1 MGHKLDALEKNHT
14 WDVTTLPNDKK
25 AIGCKWVY
33 KSKLRNDGS
42 VERYKARL
50 VAKDYNQIEGVDY
63 VERFS
68 PVGKTVTVRVF
79 LAIASAYEW
88 PLHRLDINNACL
100 HGYLDEE
107 IYMKPPEGY
116 NANSTYDLG
125 SARFFLGLQIAWSS
139 LGTSITHVM
148 YIHDIVSD
156 TDLLA
161 DFFICVYATRYSH
174 SAKQLSQF
182 LQHPSDDH
190 WSGALH
196 VLKCL
201 KGSSSQGFFF
211 PVSNSLEPSAY
222 CDADWASCVD
232 SRKSLSGYYVF

>member
-1 MGHKLDALEKNHT
+1 
-14 WDVTTLPNDKK
+14 DVTTLPNDKK

-42 VERYKARL
+42 VERYKGRL

-107 IYMKPPEGY
+107 LYMKPPEGY
-116 NANSTYDLG
+116 NANSTY
-125 SARFFLGLQIAWSS
+125 
-139 LGTSITHVM
+139 
-148 YIHDIVSD
+148 
-156 TDLLA
+156 
-161 DFFICVYATRYSH
+161 
-174 SAKQLSQF
+174 
-182 LQHPSDDH
+182 
-190 WSGALH
+190 
-196 VLKCL
+196 
-201 KGSSSQGFFF
+201 
-211 PVSNSLEPSAY
+211 
-222 CDADWASCVD
+222 
-232 SRKSLSGYYVF
+232 